1 MQKVQRSRQMKQ
13 GMPMCGPFLSASII
27 LYGLSENLYQQRLVS
42 EAIDMYCE
50 YEKKIKDAIDN
61 NDDAD
66 YIASLKKESEYY
78 DQVFEISIANVLS
91 LDEA

>member
-1 MQKVQRSRQMKQ
+1 
-13 GMPMCGPFLSASII
+13 MCGPFLSASNI
-27 LYGLSENLYQQRLVS
+27 LHSLSENLYHQRLVS

-50 YEKKIKDAIDN
+50 YEKRINDAIQN

-66 YIASLKKESEYY
+66 YIESLKKESEYY
-78 DQVFEISIANVLS
+78 DQIFEISIANVLS